1 MFDKYLLIVV
11 QNDGNITIDQIDCV
25 NSIESL
31 EKSQDLQIPKQ
42 QFCNKEKY
50 RKHRKLI
57 GKLNWVVGIKVGF
70 TYILQ
75 FILLQF
81 KNENSF
87 IVYIIHDIH
96 HMLYATPVQNEIPYH
111 W

>member
-42 QFCNKEKY
+42 Q
-50 RKHRKLI
+50 LI
-57 GKLNWVVGIKVGF
+57 KKSI
-70 TYILQ
+70 
-75 FILLQF
+75 
-81 KNENSF
+81 ENT
-87 IVYIIHDIH
+87 
-96 HMLYATPVQNEIPYH
+96 AN
-111 W
+111 